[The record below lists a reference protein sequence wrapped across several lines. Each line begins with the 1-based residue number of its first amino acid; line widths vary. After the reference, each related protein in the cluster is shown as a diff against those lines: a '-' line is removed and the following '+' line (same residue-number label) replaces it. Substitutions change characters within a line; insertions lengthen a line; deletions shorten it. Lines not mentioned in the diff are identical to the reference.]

1 MDARF
6 TIGTKRDVAGQ
17 GCHLDLFVDGDRA
30 ILFGFHSKNASFT
43 LLKAPIA
50 VSWAPPTRSRV
61 AKFLQ
66 HVHGLIAA
74 VKDDGKR
81 ALAQSAMK
89 QFTSHVSLQ
98 GPILLR

>member
-1 MDARF
+1 MLGLPSGPSAMSPARDA
-6 TIGTKRDVAGQ
+6 TSTCSSTGIGRYCLVS
-17 GCHLDLFVDGDRA
+17 
-30 ILFGFHSKNASFT
+30 HSKNASFA

-50 VSWAPPTRSRV
+50 VSWAPPTRSR
-61 AKFLQ
+61 AAILQ

-74 VKDDGKR
+74 VEDDGKR

-89 QFTSHVSLQ
+89 HVTSHVSLQ